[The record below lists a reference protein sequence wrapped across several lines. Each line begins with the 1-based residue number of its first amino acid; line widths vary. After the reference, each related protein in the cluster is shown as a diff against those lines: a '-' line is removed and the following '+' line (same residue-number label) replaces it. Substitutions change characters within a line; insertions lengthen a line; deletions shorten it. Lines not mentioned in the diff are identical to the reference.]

1 MNLDSSV
8 SQSRDPRRRPP
19 LNTSLSQHEVTQQ
32 RPPSGPRQHSA
43 PEVQRDASSDRFI
56 RSIAN
61 FIETAVKTRTKEA
74 ERERLLNRT
83 AETKD
88 LLNKASSHA
97 GFPSTVEFYQHTKD
111 GEDKALQNLN
121 SEIKSHET
129 ELQEL
134 ESVLRNQWAV
144 STNSRTSTS
153 DDKVRQLEQTLKSAN
168 EKISGLHGDI
178 AELNKRNKSM
188 EIELKN
194 LQNLIGAQQKS
205 FGTFTHS
212 LGLLKN
218 ESDHFSTRLKHIEE
232 KPSAQ
237 PVSGISHDTKK
248 LLDDLSTQ
256 HKSLQQ
262 RTAGLG
268 EKLGF
273 LSSSYQRISE
283 SQDYVRRAL
292 REQQQKLDTLS
303 NGPTTSSKLDDT
315 TIHSLKEKAVS
326 LNARM
331 NELVEIQRTKDDF
344 YFAEMDTL
352 KLDLYKRLSETQQ
365 TQERLK
371 ESVQETMLRVPK
383 ERLDPKVDGLFESV
397 RRLGNDLEPMKVALL
412 SLESRYNNLTTE
424 PIVQHMVRAMHEMY
438 PSVDQIW
445 KELTVHKQSLEQT
458 LPSLARKIEQLE
470 TQGKTSALP
479 QDELNSIKAQ
489 QEDLKR
495 SIGGLV
501 ERHQWLSQEEFRK
514 MQARLECLSGK
525 QNNADSAFLQKQT
538 ADQETLREVERQGA
552 SLSDR
557 LKDLSDAI
565 GRLDED
571 YNRAKQTNEGGMHSL
586 QLRMTA
592 IEQSAKITYENTK
605 KELDRIKQIVQLPEQ
620 PSEVV
625 SSNCDSPPDQPCPA
639 PRPDLLH
646 ADRSQGMRI
655 KRRRSESDEDN
666 SQPTSNSPT
675 PRSPVLNGS
684 QNGALDES
692 RRKRKKKHK
701 KPKESKHQDAT
712 VVDLVND

>member
-1 MNLDSSV
+1 MNLNSSV
-8 SQSRDPRRRPP
+8 SQSRDPRRRPT
-19 LNTSLSQHEVTQQ
+19 LNTSLSQHEVAQQ
-32 RPPSGPRQHSA
+32 RPPPGTRQHSA
-43 PEVQRDASSDRFI
+43 PEFQRDASSDWFI
-56 RSIAN
+56 RSIVN

-74 ERERLLNRT
+74 ERESLLKRT
-83 AETKD
+83 AETRD

-121 SEIKSHET
+121 SEVKSHEA

-134 ESVLRNQWAV
+134 ESVLRNQWAA
-144 STNSRTSTS
+144 STDSRTSAS
-153 DDKVRQLEQTLKSAN
+153 DDRVRQLEQILKSAN
-168 EKISGLHGDI
+168 DKISGLHGDI
-178 AELNKRNKSM
+178 ADLNKRNKM
-188 EIELKN
+188 MDIELKN

-218 ESDHFSTRLKHIEE
+218 ESDHFSTRLKQIEE
-232 KPSAQ
+232 KPPVQ
-237 PVSGISHDTKK
+237 PVSGFTPETKK

-256 HKSLQQ
+256 HKDLEQ

-268 EKLGF
+268 QKLGF
-273 LSSSYQRISE
+273 LSSSYKRISE
-283 SQDYVRRAL
+283 SQDNVHQAL
-292 REQQQKLDTLS
+292 RDQQQKLDTLS
-303 NGPTTSSKLDDT
+303 KGPTTSSKLDDT
-315 TIHSLKEKAVS
+315 AIQSLKEKARSV
-326 LNARM
+326 NARM
-331 NELVEIQRTKDDF
+331 DELVEIQRIKDDF

-352 KLDLYKRLSETQQ
+352 KQDLDKRLSETQQ
-365 TQERLK
+365 TQERLT
-371 ESVQETMLRVPK
+371 ESVQEAMLRVPR

-397 RRLGNDLEPMKVALL
+397 RRLSTDVEPMKVALL

-438 PSVDQIW
+438 PSVNQIW

-470 TQGKTSALP
+470 TQGKGSALP

-495 SIGGLV
+495 SMGGLV
-501 ERHQWLSQEEFRK
+501 ERHQWLSQEEFRV
-514 MQARLECLSGK
+514 MQARLEALSEK
-525 QNNADSAFLQKQT
+525 QSNADSAFLQKQT
-538 ADQETLREVERQGA
+538 ADQETLREVERQST
-552 SLSDR
+552 SLIDR

-565 GRLDED
+565 ERLDED
-571 YNRAKQTNEGGMHSL
+571 YNRTKETNEAHMSSL

-592 IEQSAKITYENTK
+592 IEQSAKITYVNTK

-620 PSEVV
+620 PFEVD
-625 SSNCDSPPDQPCPA
+625 SSHRESPPDPS
-639 PRPDLLH
+639 
-646 ADRSQGMRI
+646 RSPGMRI

-675 PRSPVLNGS
+675 PRSPGLNGS
-684 QNGALDES
+684 RNGPLGES
-692 RRKRKKKHK
+692 QRKKKKHK
-701 KPKESKHQDAT
+701 KTKESKPLDTT

>member
-1 MNLDSSV
+1 MYLVSSV

-19 LNTSLSQHEVTQQ
+19 LNTSLSQHEVAQQ
-32 RPPSGPRQHSA
+32 QPPPDHRQHSA

-56 RSIAN
+56 RSIAS
-61 FIETAVKTRTKEA
+61 FVETAVKTRTKEA
-74 ERERLLNRT
+74 ERERLLKKT

-121 SEIKSHET
+121 SDIKSHES

-134 ESVLRNQWAV
+134 ESVLRNQWAA
-144 STNSRTSTS
+144 STNSRTSAS
-153 DDKVRQLEQTLKSAN
+153 DDRVRQLEQSLKSAN
-168 EKISGLHGDI
+168 DKISVLHGDI

-188 EIELKN
+188 DIELKN
-194 LQNLIGAQQKS
+194 LQNLIDAQQKS
-205 FGTFTHS
+205 FRTFTQS
-212 LGLLKN
+212 LDLLKN
-218 ESDHFSTRLKHIEE
+218 GSDDFSARLKQIEE
-232 KPSAQ
+232 KPPVQ
-237 PVSGISHDTKK
+237 PISGIPPDAKK
-248 LLDDLSTQ
+248 LLDDLSTR
-256 HKSLQQ
+256 HKSLEQ
-262 RTAGLG
+262 RTVGLG

-273 LSSSYQRISE
+273 LSSAYQRISE
-283 SQDYVRRAL
+283 SQDHVHRAL

-303 NGPTTSSKLDDT
+303 NGPTASSKLGDT
-315 TIHSLKEKAVS
+315 AIQSLKEKAKT

-331 NELVEIQRTKDDF
+331 DELVEIQRTKDDF

-352 KLDLYKRLSETQQ
+352 KQDLDKRLSETQQ
-365 TQERLK
+365 TQQRLT
-371 ESVQETMLRVPK
+371 ECVQEAMLRVPR

-397 RRLGNDLEPMKVALL
+397 RRLGTDLEPMKVALL

-445 KELTVHKQSLEQT
+445 KELTMHKQSLEQT

-470 TQGKTSALP
+470 SQERTSALP
-479 QDELNSIKAQ
+479 QDELSSIKAQ

-495 SIGGLV
+495 SIGDLV
-501 ERHQWLSQEEFRK
+501 ERHQWLSQEEFRG
-514 MQARLECLSGK
+514 MQARLESLSEK
-525 QNNADSAFLQKQT
+525 QNNADSAFLQKQI
-538 ADQETLREVERQGA
+538 ADQETLLKAERQGA

-565 GRLDED
+565 QRLEED
-571 YNRAKQTNEGGMHSL
+571 YNRTKETNEGDMHTL
-586 QLRMTA
+586 QQRMTA

-605 KELDRIKQIVQLPEQ
+605 KELDRIKQIVQLPEK
-620 PSEVV
+620 PSVD
-625 SSNCDSPPDQPCPA
+625 SLHRDSPPGQPRPA

-646 ADRSQGMRI
+646 ADDSQGMRI

-666 SQPTSNSPT
+666 SQLTSNSPI
-675 PRSPVLNGS
+675 PHSPGLNGP
-684 QNGALDES
+684 QNGSLDES
-692 RRKRKKKHK
+692 RRKKKKPHK
-701 KPKESKHQDAT
+701 KQKASKPRDVP